1 MEDETKPSPDEGWK
15 PTNDNHPPKQQGDDS
30 DIAPWQK
37 LDKVVLSIARL
48 IGRQMARDDF
58 ERLHAATAN
67 DNDEPRSIKND
78 EGEADE
84 D

>member
-1 MEDETKPSPDEGWK
+1 MEDERNRPSDEGWK
-15 PTNDNHPPKQQGDDS
+15 PANDNHPPKQQDDDS

-48 IGRQMARDDF
+48 IGRQMAREDF
-58 ERLHAATAN
+58 ERLRAATAN
-67 DNDEPRSIKND
+67 NNAPRGAGDD
-78 EGEADE
+78 EGGVKE

>member
-1 MEDETKPSPDEGWK
+1 MEDETKPSPDEGWT
-15 PTNDNHPPKQQGDDS
+15 PANDNHPLQRQNDDS

-48 IGRQMARDDF
+48 IGRQMAREDF

-67 DNDEPRSIKND
+67 DNDEPRSTGDN